1 MQVKLLEADVRMHL
15 APSSG
20 GVSEVQL
27 SRQSVLGDRVGDF
40 IPLLHFLWRLT
51 HWPIVWHRGF
61 NTNGKVIYLDG
72 NCWNVGCLSDI
83 VYNHQLMKFINNSVS
98 IVYTKLYWSH
108 KKWIFLHDFTSMCR
122 FDSVG
127 NRHTGMLLSWQMSW
141 HAEIHHTHNMCHS
154 GRTTDISLTILL
166 GDYDPQQVSFHHR
179 YRPSLELPSLCMRY
193 KLY

>member
-1 MQVKLLEADVRMHL
+1 MLGCTWRRVVGAFQRCSYHASQYWATVWEILYRCCISYDAWRTG
-15 APSSG
+15 PSSG
-20 GVSEVQL
+20 IGALIRTEKS
-27 SRQSVLGDRVGDF
+27 F
-40 IPLLHFLWRLT
+40 I
-51 HWPIVWHRGF
+51 
-61 NTNGKVIYLDG
+61 LDG